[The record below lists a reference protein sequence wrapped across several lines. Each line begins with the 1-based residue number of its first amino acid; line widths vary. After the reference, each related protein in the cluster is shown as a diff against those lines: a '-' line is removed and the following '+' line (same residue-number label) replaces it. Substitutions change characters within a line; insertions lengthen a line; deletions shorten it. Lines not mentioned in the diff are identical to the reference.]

1 MPGGILER
9 AVVRFCVKVVLE
21 NSAKLGSFRPSSSQ
35 VEVGGAKMGELIPLG
50 DLNVTLQH
58 LEKRTDPS
66 RWCRS
71 LELAAKPE
79 VGVALNFASRR
90 HYWPSQL
97 KFSMSS

>member
-1 MPGGILER
+1 MR
-9 AVVRFCVKVVLE
+9 S
-21 NSAKLGSFRPSSSQ
+21 SANVYFFHDLLIFSDTGPLAAKWKWAAR
-35 VEVGGAKMGELIPLG
+35 KMGELIPLG

-58 LEKRTDPS
+58 QEKRTDPS

-90 HYWPSQL
+90 HLAIPT
-97 KFSMSS
+97 